1 MIYAMAGI
9 PLWLIMFQSAGER
22 LNALITF
29 LLSHVKRRFR
39 RRGDVSDI
47 ELITVEFALSTCV
60 VLGCSLVFSSKE
72 KWTYFES
79 IYYSFITLSTIGFGD
94 FVPLASLQKTNQS
107 LYSKFGYV
115 IFTIGFILVGLTIMA
130 SSINLL
136 VLRLVAFNTEEAK
149 AQLEEVVARQAS
161 IDLQHYDNISLL
173 AHTNQ
178 KLLVNNHQQL
188 TNNNTN
194 RVHVQP
200 STSLI
205 SLENSRD
212 RQLISCCYQSSLL
225 RFRTSRK
232 RYKIR
237 RSPANIKHLLYIG
250 NILENNTLYIQRT
263 ENSRNI
269 MTNNNHISEGYL
281 SSSKRI
287 SL

>member
-1 MIYAMAGI
+1 MVYAMAGI

-29 LLSHVKRRFR
+29 ILSHVKRRFR
-39 RRGDVSDI
+39 RRTDVSDI

-60 VLGCSLVFSSKE
+60 VLGASFVFSSKE
-72 KWTYFES
+72 KWSYFES

-94 FVPLASLQKTNQS
+94 LVPLASLQKTSQS

-115 IFTIGFILVGLTIMA
+115 VFTIGFILVGLTIMA

-161 IDLQHYDNISLL
+161 IDMQHYDNISLL
-173 AHTNQ
+173 TPTNQ
-178 KLLVNNHQQL
+178 KILMNNHQQL
-188 TNNNTN
+188 RNTSTTHIDV
-194 RVHVQP
+194 RH

-205 SLENSRD
+205 SVENSHN
-212 RQLISCCYQSSLL
+212 RQLISCCYQQPSML

-250 NILENNTLYIQRT
+250 NILENNTLYIQRNEHST
-263 ENSRNI
+263 ISK
-269 MTNNNHISEGYL
+269 NNYISKDYL

-287 SL
+287 SI